1 MLEGDDGMSE
11 EREKRPNKHRGSN
24 FDSFL
29 AEEGLLEE
37 CTAVAVKRVFAMQVA
52 DAMKSGHVSK
62 TVLAAK
68 MHSSR
73 SQLARV
79 LDPEETGTSIEAL
92 TRAAV
97 AMGKRLE
104 IRLA

>member
-1 MLEGDDGMSE
+1 MSE
-11 EREKRPNKHRGSN
+11 KKTNKHRGSR
-24 FDSFL
+24 FDDFL

-37 CTAVAVKRVFAMQVA
+37 CTAAAVKTVLAMEMA
-52 DAMKSGHVSK
+52 DAMKAENITKSALVGR
-62 TVLAAK
+62 
-68 MHSSR
+68 MHTSR
-73 SQLARV
+73 SQLDRI
-79 LDPEETGTSIEAL
+79 LDPKETGTSIDAL

>member
-1 MLEGDDGMSE
+1 MTPSKE
-11 EREKRPNKHRGSN
+11 NKHRGSS

-29 AEEGLLEE
+29 EEEGILEE
-37 CTAVAVKRVFAMQVA
+37 CTAVAIKRVLAMQLT
-52 DAMKSGHVSK
+52 DEMKKHHMTKVSM
-62 TVLAAK
+62 ASK
-68 MHSSR
+68 MHTSR
-73 SQLARV
+73 AQLNRI

-92 TRAAV
+92 VRAAV

>member
-1 MLEGDDGMSE
+1 MAD
-11 EREKRPNKHRGSN
+11 KKFNKHRGSR
-24 FDSFL
+24 FEDFL
-29 AEEGLLEE
+29 ANEGILEK
-37 CTAVAVKRVFAMQVA
+37 CTASAVKAVLAMEIA
-52 DAMKSGHVSK
+52 DAMKAEKISK
-62 TVLAAK
+62 RELATR

-73 SQLARV
+73 SQLDRI
-79 LDPEETGTSIEAL
+79 LDPHATGTSIEAL